1 MAKPKTSFISALEPI
16 LIKAW
21 GSYQDRLDD
30 NLLKKTRDALSYIR
44 RVYRFKGELGAEAPA
59 RIDYREPKN
68 RAGYLAA
75 FGERHAYLAYAHLKK
90 VQEVDPSAIPMP
102 NADGELTITLV
113 GAGPAIE
120 AYGLCLFYNEN
131 AHALKGLTLN
141 LIEKVNKEWQPTRDT
156 VLSGLIREVLPKVDI
171 YQVPIEADLRE
182 HNCVQIFAGHHD
194 SLVSTDLLLIY
205 NVLNEIESMYA
216 PVVLR
221 NLSYIIR
228 QCEQPLLVLLAEPT
242 ALKAW
247 PRIRWIRNLMLQ
259 YSKVLIDESNEE
271 IKFSEEP
278 TKVTLTGVNERLFSR
293 AIEKNPPFFETSIK
307 RVIMACQMIPP
318 DPFTSQRYEQLRKL
332 QSKLRR
338 DSKGKIMKESV
349 TPSTDYQLPLF
360 ER

>member
-1 MAKPKTSFISALEPI
+1 MAKPKTSFISAFEPI

-21 GSYQDRLDD
+21 GSYQDSLDD
-30 NLLKKTRDALSYIR
+30 NLLKRTRDALSYIR
-44 RVYRFKGELGAEAPA
+44 RVYRFKGERGAEAPA

-75 FGERHAYLAYAHLKK
+75 FGERHAYLTYAHLKK
-90 VQEVDPSAIPMP
+90 VQEVEPSAIPMP
-102 NADGELTITLV
+102 NANGELTVTLV

-120 AYGLCLFYNEN
+120 AYGLCLFYNEST
-131 AHALKGLTLN
+131 HELKGLTLN

-156 VLSGLIREVLPKVDI
+156 VLSGLIKEVLPKVNI

-182 HNCVQIFAGHHD
+182 PNCVQIFAGHHD
-194 SLVSTDLLLIY
+194 SLVSTDLLIIY

-216 PVVLR
+216 PEVLR

-247 PRIRWIRNLMLQ
+247 PRIRWVRDLMLQ
-259 YSKVLIDESNEE
+259 YSKIIIDELNEE
-271 IKFSEEP
+271 IIFSEEP
-278 TKVTLTGVNERLFSR
+278 TKVALTGVNERLFSR
-293 AIEKNPPFFETSIK
+293 AFEKTPPSFDISIK

-318 DPFTSQRYEQLRKL
+318 EPFSSQHYQQLRRL
-332 QSKLRR
+332 QLKLRR
-338 DSKGKIMKESV
+338 DAKGKIMKESIK
-349 TPSTDYQLPLF
+349 PSTDYQLSLF
-360 ER
+360 